1 MTISNSAMLV
11 ELNIS
16 VWTASKTDK
25 TATAQVTSD
34 NNADS
39 KAAKVS
45 KNLLAG
51 TAKRK
56 EIADFTAQCRLWHA
70 ARTLPWSDKGARLLP
85 ITLFLD
91 YKAEANKRQQQFNA
105 MVDEFI
111 AEYPAL
117 VGVAQQHMG
126 SLFDVNDYPDAN
138 TVRDKF
144 GFRMVFTPLPESGD
158 FRLDLPAQEM
168 EEIKQQYDSSYGER
182 VNDAMRN
189 AWDQLHG
196 MLEGMV
202 AKLHDPA
209 DGDEK
214 QKRYHDTFL
223 TNATALCGMLTHLN
237 VTGDEKLEQARRDL
251 ERVMSGVDMS
261 DIRGSSFV
269 RDDVKAKLDKI
280 LKDYSW

>member
-1 MTISNSAMLV
+1 MLV

-56 EIADFTAQCRLWHA
+56 EIADYVAQCRLWHA
-70 ARTLPWSDKGARLLP
+70 TRTLPWSDKGARLLP

-91 YKAEANKRQQQFNA
+91 YKKEANDRQQKFDK
-105 MVDEFI
+105 MVADFI
-111 AEYPAL
+111 TEYPSL
-117 VGVAQQHMG
+117 VAVAQQHMG
-126 SLFDVNDYPDAN
+126 SLFDANDYPDAN
-138 TVRDKF
+138 TVKDKF
-144 GFRMVFTPLPESGD
+144 GFRMVFAPLPLAGD
-158 FRLDLPAQEM
+158 FRIDLPAQEM
-168 EEIKQQYDSSYGER
+168 AEVQASYEAAYGDR
-182 VNDAMRN
+182 VNEAMRN
-189 AWDQLHG
+189 AWEQLHG
-196 MLEGMV
+196 MLTTMV
-202 AKLHDPA
+202 NKLHDPA

-223 TNATALCGMLTHLN
+223 SNAVGLCGMLTHLN

-251 ERVMSGVDMS
+251 ERVMNGVDMS
-261 DIRGSSFV
+261 DIRGSSIV
-269 RDDVKAKLDKI
+269 RDKVKAKLDKI
-280 LKDYSW
+280 LADYSW